1 MKLALNLILY
11 IFVLLLVEDESL
23 ALTDYQIKRIC
34 RNDQRRSTCIKNLQE
49 KKHNLEKGKQIEIP
63 VIPYKGNQNLNFKF

>member
-34 RNDQRRSTCIKNLQE
+34 KKDKNISMCIKNFKE
-49 KKHNLEKGKQIEIP
+49 KRTIIQKGELIEIP
-63 VIPYKGNQNLNFKF
+63 VVPHKR

>member
-11 IFVLLLVEDESL
+11 IFVLLLVEVESL

-34 RNDQRRSTCIKNLQE
+34 KKDKNISMCIKNLQE
-49 KKHNLEKGKQIEIP
+49 RRTIIQKGELIEIP
-63 VIPYKGNQNLNFKF
+63 VVPHKR

>member
-11 IFVLLLVEDESL
+11 IFVLLLVEDQSL

-34 RNDQRRSTCIKNLQE
+34 KKDKNISMCIKNLQE
-49 KKHNLEKGKQIEIP
+49 KRTIIQKGELIEIP
-63 VIPYKGNQNLNFKF
+63 VVPHKR

>member
-11 IFVLLLVEDESL
+11 LFVLLLVQDESL

-34 RNDQRRSTCIKNLQE
+34 KKEKNVSICIKNLQE
-49 KKHNLEKGKQIEIP
+49 KRTILQKGDLIEIP
-63 VIPYKGNQNLNFKF
+63 VVPYKS